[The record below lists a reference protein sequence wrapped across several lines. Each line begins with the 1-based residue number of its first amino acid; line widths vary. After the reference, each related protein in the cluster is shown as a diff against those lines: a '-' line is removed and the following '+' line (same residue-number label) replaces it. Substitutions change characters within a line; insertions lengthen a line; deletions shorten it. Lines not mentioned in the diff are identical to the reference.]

1 MTWRQPM
8 FFQDS
13 SFPTNALDS
22 VFIHWDVV
30 WTIRLVE
37 PVYLSSLLCSFGG
50 LRSLLLVRVE
60 AKKIW
65 KLHLWEA
72 EKVEPT
78 VVLSLLRFPN
88 LWLLLRIIPTTQI
101 FRTLSLWRRLGWD
114 RYLCQ
119 GCQVMIG
126 LMFDDCGCL
135 GAIFKASP

>member
-1 MTWRQPM
+1 M

-30 WTIRLVE
+30 WTIRLVD
-37 PVYLSSLLCSFGG
+37 PLYLPSLLCSFGG

-78 VVLSLLRFPN
+78 VVLSLLRLPN
-88 LWLLLRIIPTTQI
+88 LWLLFLCIIATTRI
-101 FRTLSLWRRLGWD
+101 FLSLSLCRQLGWH
-114 RYLCQ
+114 LCQ
-119 GCQVMIG
+119 YYSLNGFI
-126 LMFDDCGCL
+126 D
-135 GAIFKASP
+135 S